1 MYIGN
6 CTHIIHTYIY
16 TQIPHFLHQGVAVE
30 LSDMTDRIRAELRV
44 RKFAAVLR
52 RDLKL
57 WTYPVD
63 SAWLRVYI
71 AHIIYIY
78 VYVYVYVCMYACIYI
93 FKCIYIHIYTHTY
106 VSLSIYT
113 HIYIYIQAYTCIHIY
128 IYSI

>member
-1 MYIGN
+1 M
-6 CTHIIHTYIY
+6 
-16 TQIPHFLHQGVAVE
+16 QIPHFLHQGVAVE

-71 AHIIYIY
+71 AHILYI
-78 VYVYVYVCMYACIYI
+78 YVCMYVCIYI
-93 FKCIYIHIYTHTY
+93 F
-106 VSLSIYT
+106 
-113 HIYIYIQAYTCIHIY
+113 
-128 IYSI
+128 